1 MLMSLIIWIYKL
13 SKFNK
18 RKIRLLMK
26 VIRKKGKI
34 IIDKKKIWIK
44 RKMKGRKK
52 KLNKEG
58 LRKFIKG

>member
-1 MLMSLIIWIYKL
+1 
-13 SKFNK
+13 
-18 RKIRLLMK
+18 MK